1 MIFYIFTLFRILW
14 FKYYTTAK
22 FQNVDDIFTQCCF
35 LKVLN
40 SYNHRSIFFSL
51 TVHRGFLLFE
61 YKYSNTQWL
70 YLHQRFKKKSNKIST
85 LPLSR
90 SYIFHY
96 GCRISA
102 PVSVYIWLNTLF
114 QLLIWC
120 KDTII
125 DVSRTNSW
133 HVCEGFSSDDWCIII
148 SNTHSLP

>member
-1 MIFYIFTLFRILW
+1 MSFYIFTLFRIWW

-51 TVHRGFLLFE
+51 TVHRVFFCSSTSTRILSDYIYTNASRKNQTKFQPCLCHDRIFFIMVVE
-61 YKYSNTQWL
+61 SRPQC
-70 YLHQRFKKKSNKIST
+70 RFT
-85 LPLSR
+85 
-90 SYIFHY
+90 
-96 GCRISA
+96 
-102 PVSVYIWLNTLF
+102 WLNTLF